1 GKHVL
6 LMMDSVTRFAMAQRE
21 IGLAVGE
28 PPTTRGYTPS
38 VFALLPRLLERSGA
52 GESGTITALYTV
64 LVEGDDLN
72 EPVTDAVRGI
82 LDGHI
87 VLSRSLAHFNHYPAI
102 DVLES
107 VSRLG
112 RDICTPEEVALAAKA
127 REQLALYRKNED
139 LVAIGAYQTG
149 ASAAL
154 DRAIA
159 LQEPLRTFLRQEI
172 RELTSRGES
181 FQRLAALLA

>member
-1 GKHVL
+1 
-6 LMMDSVTRFAMAQRE
+6 
-21 IGLAVGE
+21 
-28 PPTTRGYTPS
+28 

-52 GESGTITALYTV
+52 GEVGAITALYTV

-87 VLSRSLAHFNHYPAI
+87 VLSRALANFNHYPAI

-107 VSRLG
+107 VSRLS
-112 RDICTPEEVALAAKA
+112 RDVCSREEIELAARA
-127 REQLALYRKNED
+127 REHLALYRKNED
-139 LVAIGAYQTG
+139 LVSIGAYQKG

-154 DRAIA
+154 DQAIA
-159 LQEPLRTFLRQEI
+159 LHDPLRRFLRQEI
-172 RELTSRGES
+172 HEHTPRAES
-181 FQRLAALLA
+181 FARLKQILG